1 MHVGEPHVTRRSVGL
16 RDGTGPVAYE
26 HSVIVLLPYRRYR
39 RRAVPSASTG
49 SPSVIELGEETR
61 FGDEL
66 IVSRTTSQPSLTV
79 EELAEMTGELAEAWV
94 AMTAWYPSHGAA

>member
-1 MHVGEPHVTRRSVGL
+1 MHMGEPHVTRRAVGV
-16 RDGTGPVAYE
+16 RDGSGPVAFE

-39 RRAVPSASTG
+39 RRAAPSASTG

-66 IVSRTTSQPSLTV
+66 IISRTTSLPSLTPI
-79 EELAEMTGELAEAWV
+79 ELAEMTGELAEAWV
-94 AMTAWYPSHGAA
+94 AMTAWYPARGVA